1 MTEEQFLGLTPGQFT
16 VLAKRHVEKVKKDTY
31 EEDYRAAMIVHA
43 LLEPRRDSKRRPEPF
58 TVEEFMPQRGEA
70 GPAPR
75 KEQTAE
81 EQIAMLRAR
90 FGGG

>member
-1 MTEEQFLGLTPGQFT
+1 MTPGQFT
-16 VLAKRHVEKVKKDTY
+16 VLAKRHVEKTKNDAY

-43 LLEPRRDSKRRPEPF
+43 LLEPKRDSKRRPEPF
-58 TVEEFMPQRGEA
+58 TVEDFLPQRGEA
-70 GPAPR
+70 EPAPR